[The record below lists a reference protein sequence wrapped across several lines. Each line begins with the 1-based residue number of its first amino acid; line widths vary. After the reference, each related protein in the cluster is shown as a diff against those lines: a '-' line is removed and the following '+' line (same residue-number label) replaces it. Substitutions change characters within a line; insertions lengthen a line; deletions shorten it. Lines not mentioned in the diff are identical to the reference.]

1 MVGNYKNSL
10 DCMSIIKIIKTL
22 QEEYK
27 DRLTTLEDPSLKDP
41 YQILI
46 SCILSLRTRDETTS
60 EASKRL
66 FSIAKTPKE
75 MLKLSSEE
83 IEKAI
88 YPVGFYR
95 KKADTIY
102 EISRRL
108 VEEYESSVPHTI
120 DELLKFKGVGRKTAN
135 IVITH
140 AYHKPGIAVD
150 THVHRISNRLGLVS
164 TKNPEETEFALKK
177 AIPEEYWI
185 SLNGLFVI
193 HGQTICT
200 PLSPKCSKCV
210 IEKYCKKVNVKKFR

>member
-1 MVGNYKNSL
+1 MNTN
-10 DCMSIIKIIKTL
+10 IKIIEVLK
-22 QEEYK
+22 EEYK
-27 DRLTTLEDPSLKDP
+27 DRLTALDDSSLKDP
-41 YQILI
+41 FQILI
-46 SCILSLRTRDETTS
+46 SCLLSLRTRDETTI

-66 FSIAKTPKE
+66 FSIAKSPEEVLRLSKE
-75 MLKLSSEE
+75 D

-95 KKADTIY
+95 KKAETIY

-108 VEEYESSVPHTI
+108 VKEYNSSVPDTI

-140 AYHKPGIAVD
+140 AYQKPGIAVD

-164 TKNPEETEFALKK
+164 TKNPEKTEFALKK
-177 AIPEEYWI
+177 VIPEEYWI
-185 SLNGLFVI
+185 SLNSLFVI

-210 IEKYCKKVNVKKFR
+210 IRAYCKRVGIKKFR

>member
-1 MVGNYKNSL
+1 MNTN
-10 DCMSIIKIIKTL
+10 IKIIEVLK
-22 QEEYK
+22 EEYK
-27 DRLTTLEDPSLKDP
+27 DRLTALDDSSLKDP
-41 YQILI
+41 FQILI
-46 SCILSLRTRDETTS
+46 SCLLSLRTRDETTI

-66 FSIAKTPKE
+66 FSIAKSPE
-75 MLKLSSEE
+75 EVLRLSKEE

-95 KKADTIY
+95 KKAETIY

-108 VEEYESSVPHTI
+108 VEEYNSSVPDMI

-140 AYHKPGIAVD
+140 AYQKPGIAVD

-164 TKNPEETEFALKK
+164 TKNPEKTEFALKK
-177 AIPEEYWI
+177 VIPEEYWI
-185 SLNGLFVI
+185 SLNSLFVI

-210 IEKYCKKVNVKKFR
+210 IRAYCKRVGIKKFR

>member
-1 MVGNYKNSL
+1 MNTN
-10 DCMSIIKIIKTL
+10 IKIIEVLK
-22 QEEYK
+22 EEYK
-27 DRLTTLEDPSLKDP
+27 DRLTALDDSSLKDP
-41 YQILI
+41 FQILI
-46 SCILSLRTRDETTS
+46 SCLLSLRTRDETTI

-66 FSIAKTPKE
+66 FSIAKSPEEVLRLNK
-75 MLKLSSEE
+75 EE

-95 KKADTIY
+95 KKAETIY

-108 VEEYESSVPHTI
+108 VEEYNSSVPDTI

-140 AYHKPGIAVD
+140 AYQKPGIAVD

-164 TKNPEETEFALKK
+164 TKNPEKTEFALKK
-177 AIPEEYWI
+177 VIPEEYWI
-185 SLNGLFVI
+185 SLNSLFVI

-210 IEKYCKKVNVKKFR
+210 IRAYCKRVGIKKFR

>member
-1 MVGNYKNSL
+1 MNTN
-10 DCMSIIKIIKTL
+10 IKIIEVLK
-22 QEEYK
+22 EEYK
-27 DRLTTLEDPSLKDP
+27 DRLTALDDSSLKDP
-41 YQILI
+41 FQILI
-46 SCILSLRTRDETTS
+46 SCLLSLRTRDETTI

-66 FSIAKTPKE
+66 FSIAKSPEEVLRLSKE
-75 MLKLSSEE
+75 D

-95 KKADTIY
+95 KKAETIY

-108 VEEYESSVPHTI
+108 VKEYNSSVPDTI

-140 AYHKPGIAVD
+140 AYQKPGIAVD

-164 TKNPEETEFALKK
+164 TKNPEKTEFALKK
-177 AIPEEYWI
+177 VIPEEYWI
-185 SLNGLFVI
+185 SLNSLFVI

-200 PLSPKCSKCV
+200 PLSPKCSK
-210 IEKYCKKVNVKKFR
+210 

>member
-1 MVGNYKNSL
+1 MDTN
-10 DCMSIIKIIKTL
+10 IKIIEVLK
-22 QEEYK
+22 EEYK
-27 DRLTTLEDPSLKDP
+27 GRLTALDDSSLKDP
-41 YQILI
+41 FQILI
-46 SCILSLRTRDETTS
+46 SCLLSLRTRDETTID
-60 EASKRL
+60 ASKRL
-66 FSIAKTPKE
+66 FSIAKSPE
-75 MLKLSSEE
+75 EILKLSRDE

-95 KKADTIY
+95 KKAETIY

-108 VEEYESSVPHTI
+108 VEEYGSSVPDNI

-140 AYHKPGIAVD
+140 AYQKPGIAVD

-177 AIPEEYWI
+177 VIPEEYWI
-185 SLNGLFVI
+185 SLNSLFVI

-200 PLSPKCSKCV
+200 PLSPKCSKC
-210 IEKYCKKVNVKKFR
+210 IIKEYCKRANVKKSR

>member
-1 MVGNYKNSL
+1 MDTN
-10 DCMSIIKIIKTL
+10 IKIIEVLK
-22 QEEYK
+22 EEYK
-27 DRLTTLEDPSLKDP
+27 GRLTALDDSSLKDP
-41 YQILI
+41 FQILI
-46 SCILSLRTRDETTS
+46 SCLLSLRTRDETTID
-60 EASKRL
+60 ASKRL
-66 FSIAKTPKE
+66 FSIAKSPE
-75 MLKLSSEE
+75 EILKLSMDE

-95 KKADTIY
+95 KKAETIY

-108 VEEYESSVPHTI
+108 VEEYNSSVPDTI

-140 AYHKPGIAVD
+140 AYQKPGIAVD

-177 AIPEEYWI
+177 VIPEEYWI
-185 SLNGLFVI
+185 SLNSLFVI

-200 PLSPKCSKCV
+200 PLSPKCSKC
-210 IEKYCKKVNVKKFR
+210 IIKEYCKRANVKKSR

>member
-1 MVGNYKNSL
+1 MNTN
-10 DCMSIIKIIKTL
+10 IKIIEVLK
-22 QEEYK
+22 EEYK
-27 DRLTTLEDPSLKDP
+27 DRLTALDDSSLKDP
-41 YQILI
+41 FQILI
-46 SCILSLRTRDETTS
+46 SCLLSLRTRDETTI

-66 FSIAKTPKE
+66 FSIAKSPEEVLRLSKE
-75 MLKLSSEE
+75 D

-95 KKADTIY
+95 KKAETIY

-108 VEEYESSVPHTI
+108 VEEYNSSVPDMI

-140 AYHKPGIAVD
+140 AYQKPGIAVD

-164 TKNPEETEFALKK
+164 TKNPEKTEFALKK
-177 AIPEEYWI
+177 VIPEEYWI
-185 SLNGLFVI
+185 SLNSLFVI

-210 IEKYCKKVNVKKFR
+210 IRAYCKRVGIKKFR

>member
-1 MVGNYKNSL
+1 MN
-10 DCMSIIKIIKTL
+10 DDIKILKILDILK
-22 QEEYK
+22 EEYK
-27 DRLTTLEDPSLKDP
+27 DRLTDLENSDFKDP
-41 YQILI
+41 FQILI
-46 SCILSLRTRDETTS
+46 SCILSQRTRDETTK
-60 EASKRL
+60 EAAERL
-66 FSIAKTPKE
+66 FSIAKNPE
-75 MLKLSSEE
+75 EILNLSKEE

-95 KKADTIY
+95 KKAETIY

-108 VEEYESSVPHTI
+108 VEEYNSSVPDTI

-164 TKNPEETEFALKK
+164 TKNPEETELALKK
-177 AIPEEYWI
+177 VIPEEYWI
-185 SLNGLFVI
+185 SLNSLFVM

-200 PLSPKCSKCV
+200 PLGPKCSKCV
-210 IEKYCKKVNVKKFR
+210 IREYCKRANVKKFR

>member
-1 MVGNYKNSL
+1 MNTN
-10 DCMSIIKIIKTL
+10 IKIIEVLK
-22 QEEYK
+22 EEYK
-27 DRLTTLEDPSLKDP
+27 DRLTALDDSSLKDP
-41 YQILI
+41 FQILI
-46 SCILSLRTRDETTS
+46 SCLLSLRTRDETTI

-66 FSIAKTPKE
+66 FSIAKSPE
-75 MLKLSSEE
+75 EVLRLSKEE

-95 KKADTIY
+95 KKAETIY

-108 VEEYESSVPHTI
+108 VEEYNSSVPDTI

-140 AYHKPGIAVD
+140 AYQKPGIAVD

-164 TKNPEETEFALKK
+164 TKNPEKTEFALKK
-177 AIPEEYWI
+177 VIPEEYWI
-185 SLNGLFVI
+185 SLNSLFVI

-210 IEKYCKKVNVKKFR
+210 IRAYCKRVGIKKFR